1 MADKP
6 VQSGLAAAVPRDI
19 LTWVIPRRCLIAR
32 HGYGAEARRDKNHS
46 GSGGY
51 VEQGQEG
58 FVRTSGPM
66 TLRSGEDLVGGQAR
80 DLVHAAAGVVD
91 EHVQLAVGVLN
102 LLYCLGDGLMCE
114 V

>member
-1 MADKP
+1 
-6 VQSGLAAAVPRDI
+6 
-19 LTWVIPRRCLIAR
+19 
-32 HGYGAEARRDKNHS
+32 
-46 GSGGY
+46 
-51 VEQGQEG
+51 
-58 FVRTSGPM
+58 M
-66 TLRSGEDLVGGQAR
+66 TLRSGKDLVSGQAR